1 MPDDHLLRTA
11 VFLQPS
17 VKKKRQAAGRYINT
31 DRRLLIAGTA
41 LALAN
46 SRNLSEMV
54 VRMQLATACLM
65 MGSYMSYS

>member
-1 MPDDHLLRTA
+1 
-11 VFLQPS
+11 

>member
-1 MPDDHLLRTA
+1 
-11 VFLQPS
+11 

-41 LALAN
+41 LASAN